1 MDAALDKKAED
12 VAILDLKALTSFT
25 DYFVVCHGLSG
36 RQVQAISDRVE
47 EKLKETRRRPAHIE
61 GHAGGE
67 WILMDYL
74 DFVVH
79 IFTEEKRKYYALERL
94 WSDAPRVRLDTKGGI
109 AFDK

>member
-47 EKLKETRRRPAHIE
+47 EKLKETRLRPGHIE
-61 GHAGGE
+61 GYAGGE

-79 IFTEEKRKYYALERL
+79 IFTQEKRKYYALERL
-94 WSDAPRVRLDTKGGI
+94 WADAPRVRLDTKGGI